1 MFKSLRLKRLTTAAS
16 LTVLCLLTVSGM
28 MHAGAAEA
36 VAPPPQ
42 APGVPEV
49 VVETPVVES
58 TAGISQA
65 EQLYREGVKL
75 YSSEMY
81 REAQSAFSRAL
92 ALDPA
97 HEKAKLML
105 EKAEGKIQ
113 MVSSGQEAVVPSFDT
128 LDPEAIPAGADAEA
142 PKTAEDIKYERTKEL
157 ITKGQFYLE
166 NRKYKRAK
174 ELFEQVLLI
183 DPANQTAKRL
193 LGEATVGS
201 YNDDID
207 SAWQQR
213 EIDRQKIREGIERRK
228 NLPEGSDDIGIK
240 EPPLYVPVEEEQYRE
255 ERELTE
261 IEKALESPVNIEFED
276 QHVSKIVDF
285 IAEFL
290 AINIVVDARVVAPP
304 RQVVQAGVP
313 GAPGQPGVP
322 GVPGVPGIPGQPG
335 VPPGVP
341 GAFAPGASPGG
352 NLQGLGTLARP
363 GVNPGLPGTTAQL
376 TGEQATDGIVPYI
389 KLVDVPLRDALKALL
404 RPLNLTYSIQPSFLW
419 ISTAEKIRTETF
431 EDLETRI
438 YELRNAGAETLFKI
452 VVINPGGLG
461 AQFGSGGSQG
471 GFGGQGGGGF
481 GGGGGG
487 FGGQGG
493 GGFGGG
499 GGGFGGGGGGFGG
512 QGGGGFGGGGGGF
525 GGGGGGFG
533 GQGGGGFGGGQGG
546 GNIQISNISQLFSSI
561 DDTIVGE
568 TPAVIGISE
577 AGTGL
582 NNQGASGTRGGAT
595 GGGLGGGGGLRGG
608 GGGGGQA
615 NRFGGTGGGG
625 FGQGGN
631 QQNANLGGSGG
642 LGGFQGQAEVL
653 TVLENAIPP
662 VIEPYTGEVLS
673 WMIYNPTI
681 NQLMVRSTP
690 TYLDVLEDMIANVD
704 VTPKQVSIESKFITV
719 QVSDLD
725 KVGFDWDV
733 NVSDLN
739 NRPRGITNLLEDT
752 GTDTGGGV
760 GGGTGGGTT
769 TSSGVTAP
777 VDINGDGILEDIP
790 IYTKPDGTNVIN
802 NTITSAVLGAAANP
816 GPAGEF
822 NLAYTILNNADGDK
836 VSVVFDYLNSLAE
849 TELLSAPRVTT
860 LNRKPAVIADILTQ
874 TFNTQVISTLLTSDN
889 AFGGTGTVAASQ
901 QLVFQQFTF
910 GITLSVTP
918 QISGGNQVR
927 LWLNPQ
933 VTAQVGQD
941 EFVQRT
947 VVNNEELTANIR
959 FPRVSIQAVWT
970 NVIVHDGDTLVLGG
984 LINDNTTRANKK
996 LPYLA
1001 DIPVLGFFFRGKS
1014 TQIEQ
1019 KSLLIFVTTDII
1031 DPTGARFFEA
1041 SES

>member
-16 LTVLCLLTVSGM
+16 QIVLCLLTVSGVLL
-28 MHAGAAEA
+28 AGAAES
-36 VAPPPQ
+36 APPP
-42 APGVPEV
+42 APGAPEI

-65 EQLYREGVKL
+65 EQLYREGVNL
-75 YSSEMY
+75 YSREMY
-81 REAQSAFSRAL
+81 REAQAAFSRAL

-97 HEKAKLML
+97 HEKAKQML

-113 MVSSGQEAVVPSFDT
+113 IVSSGQESVVPSFDT
-128 LDPEAIPAGADAEA
+128 LDPEAIPAGTEAEA

-157 ITKGQFYLE
+157 ITQGQFFLE

-174 ELFEQVLLI
+174 DLFEQVLLI

-213 EIDRQKIREGIERRK
+213 EIDRQKIRRGIEERK

-276 QHVSKIVDF
+276 QHVSKIIDF
-285 IAEFL
+285 VAEFL
-290 AINIVVDARVVAPP
+290 GINIVVDARTVAPP
-304 RQVVQAGVP
+304 RQVVQAGIP

-322 GVPGVPGIPGQPG
+322 GVPGIPGQPG
-335 VPPGVP
+335 LPPGVP
-341 GAFAPGASPGG
+341 GGFPPGAAPGGG
-352 NLQGLGTLARP
+352 NLGGLNAISRGP
-363 GVNPGLPGTTAQL
+363 GSAPGFPGTTVQL

-452 VVINPGGLG
+452 VVINPGGQG
-461 AQFGSGGSQG
+461 QSFGSGGGGQG
-471 GFGGQGGGGF
+471 GFGGGGQGGFGGGGQGGFGGGGQGGGGF
-481 GGGGGG
+481 GGGGLGG
-487 FGGQGG
+487 GGG

-499 GGGFGGGGGGFGG
+499 GGGFGGGGGG
-512 QGGGGFGGGGGGF
+512 QGGFGGGGQGGF
-525 GGGGGGFG
+525 G
-533 GQGGGGFGGGQGG
+533 GGGQGG
-546 GNIQISNISQLFSSI
+546 GNIQISNLSQLFSSI

-582 NNQGASGTRGGAT
+582 NNNQGTSGTRGGTT
-595 GGGLGGGGGLRGG
+595 GGGLGGLRGG
-608 GGGGGQA
+608 GGGQA
-615 NRFGGTGGGG
+615 GRQGGGG
-625 FGQGGN
+625 FGQGGD
-631 QQNANLGGSGG
+631 QQNANLGGTGG

-739 NRPRGITNLLEDT
+739 NRPRGIPELLET
-752 GTDTGGGV
+752 TDTTGG
-760 GGGTGGGTT
+760 GGGTGGGTGGTT
-769 TSSGVTAP
+769 TSGVLAP
-777 VDINGDGILEDIP
+777 VDINGDGISENIP

-822 NLAYTILNNADGDK
+822 NLAYTILNNGDGDK

-874 TFNTQVISTLLTSDN
+874 TFNTQVISSLLTSDN
-889 AFGGTGTVAASQ
+889 AFGGTGTVAAQQ
-901 QLVFQQFTF
+901 QLLFQQFTF

-947 VVNNEELTANIR
+947 IINNEEITANIR

-1001 DIPVLGFFFRGKS
+1001 DLPVLGFFFRGKS

-1041 SES
+1041 SDN